1 MVLKIYISE
10 PVLGSGVM
18 VELVRSLV
26 DHSTLFLRV
35 STQPAVYNSN
45 TFKGDIMKRGTR
57 VMIVQ
62 HEVQTLVGLEGVV
75 TAAHC
80 MSGSIRYHIETI
92 AGTYYC
98 SVSQLKI
105 SNQIACK

>member
-1 MVLKIYISE
+1 
-10 PVLGSGVM
+10 
-18 VELVRSLV
+18 
-26 DHSTLFLRV
+26 
-35 STQPAVYNSN
+35 
-45 TFKGDIMKRGTR
+45 MKRGTR
-57 VMIVQ
+57 VMIVK